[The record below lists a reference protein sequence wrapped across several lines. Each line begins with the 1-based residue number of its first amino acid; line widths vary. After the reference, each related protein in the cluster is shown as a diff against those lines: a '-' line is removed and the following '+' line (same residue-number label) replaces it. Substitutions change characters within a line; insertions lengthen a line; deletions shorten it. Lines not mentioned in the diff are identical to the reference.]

1 MENWDLRN
9 SFERLRGR
17 QIQLNKDLSES
28 IQELKDKGLEYE
40 NTIKA
45 REVIREV
52 AVQTQE
58 QLAFHVQDIVTSA
71 ILGVFPNPYVFKAD
85 FVMNNNRTECKL
97 GLLSNDG
104 EVINP
109 LNASGGG
116 VVDVTAF
123 ALRIAS
129 WSMKVPRS
137 RPVIILDET
146 FKHLSRDLMPKA
158 GEMLRGMADKLNMQV
173 IMITHEPDLVQ
184 VADKVF
190 EVHKDKIGMSRV
202 VVL

>member
-137 RPVIILDET
+137 RPVIILDEP
-146 FKHLSRDLMPKA
+146 FKHLSKDLISRSA
-158 GEMLRGMADKLNMQV
+158 IMLKELVDKLCIQV
-173 IMITHEPDLVQ
+173 IMVTHEPQLLDC
-184 VADKVF
+184 ADKVF
-190 EVHKDKIGMSRV
+190 EVSKNNNGMSKV
-202 VVL
+202 KVL